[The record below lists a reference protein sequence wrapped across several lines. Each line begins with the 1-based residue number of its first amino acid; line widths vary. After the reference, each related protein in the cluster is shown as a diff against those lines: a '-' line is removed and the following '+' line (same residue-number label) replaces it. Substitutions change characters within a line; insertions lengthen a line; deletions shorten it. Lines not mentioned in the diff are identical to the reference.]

1 MTKRIL
7 IAEDDAF
14 LVKMYQLELENAE
27 WTIQIANDGK
37 KAIAAITKEQPDL
50 LLLDLL
56 MPDVDGFGVLK
67 YIQEKGYKFPVIVLS
82 NLSQDIDKEKCN
94 ALGARDY
101 FVKSDME
108 LDQLAAMIEKYI
120 EKDNGLLAMSL

>member
-1 MTKRIL
+1 MSKKIL

-14 LVKMYQLELENAE
+14 LVKMYKLELEGAGYEIEVAE
-27 WTIQIANDGK
+27 NGK
-37 KAIAAITKEQPDL
+37 LAIASLEKVKPDL

-56 MPDVDGFGVLK
+56 MPETDGFEVLEH
-67 YIQEKGYKFPVIVLS
+67 IREKGYTFPVVVLS
-82 NLSQDIDKEKCN
+82 NLSQEIDKEKCK

-108 LDQLAAMIEKYI
+108 LEQLRQIIKKYV
-120 EKDNGLLAMSL
+120 

>member
-1 MTKRIL
+1 MSKRIL

-14 LVKMYQLELENAE
+14 LVKMYQLELQEAGYE
-27 WTIQIANDGK
+27 IEIAKDGQ
-37 KAIAAITKEQPDL
+37 KAIDSITKKEPDL

-56 MPDVDGFGVLK
+56 MPDVDGFGVLTH
-67 YIQEKGYKFPVIVLS
+67 IQKKGYKFPVIVLS
-82 NLSQDIDKEKCN
+82 NLSQEIDKEKCK

-108 LDQLAAMIEKYI
+108 LDQLATLIKKYV
-120 EKDNGLLAMSL
+120 